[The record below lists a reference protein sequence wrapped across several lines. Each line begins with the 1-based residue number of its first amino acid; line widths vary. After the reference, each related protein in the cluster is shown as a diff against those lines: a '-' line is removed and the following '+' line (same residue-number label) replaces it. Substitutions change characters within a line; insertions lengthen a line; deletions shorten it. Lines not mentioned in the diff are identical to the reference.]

1 MGVGQDVA
9 VCADNEAGTE
19 ILVFVFIGVLQLRG
33 VGHQAFE
40 EVVKRIVFGERT
52 VVGLVGII
60 FGLFGCLDVDHGRT
74 FLLHKLG
81 KVGQQHIDFTLAG
94 LCLDRLGKNLLLRF
108 GCRNI
113 IAFFFFTAGGQCQK
127 DGSGKGEIFVVA
139 VHVLLPII
147 HRGKRQ
153 NFNGFAG
160 ILPECVIKGRL
171 KTDCFFRRPFAVT
184 GLMSE
189 QVVHVGCLPL
199 GCRLGGLV
207 CFRGRLVNRL
217 YRGFAVFR
225 TFVDRLQRYF
235 TAI

>member
-1 MGVGQDVA
+1 MLTTVA
-9 VCADNEAGTE
+9 PSCSISLVKSGSSISTLPWLVCASTGLAKTCSCGLAAGTS
-19 ILVFVFIGVLQLRG
+19 LLFSSLPQAVSASKTATVRARYLWWRFTFYFQLSIGG
-33 VGHQAFE
+33 
-40 EVVKRIVFGERT
+40 
-52 VVGLVGII
+52 
-60 FGLFGCLDVDHGRT
+60 
-74 FLLHKLG
+74 
-81 KVGQQHIDFTLAG
+81 
-94 LCLDRLGKNLLLRF
+94 
-108 GCRNI
+108 
-113 IAFFFFTAGGQCQK
+113 
-127 DGSGKGEIFVVA
+127 
-139 VHVLLPII
+139 
-147 HRGKRQ
+147 GKRQ
-153 NFNGFAG
+153 NFNGFTG

-235 TAI
+235 TAV